1 MLSPLSLGSVK
12 FGAVNPASSRADAGE
27 SCAVGGRWRID
38 VGHDCSLPFFGL
50 RADTKREQA
59 SSYPPYVRAACL
71 TRCATIY
78 FSRSKASAVSNISM

>member
-1 MLSPLSLGSVK
+1 MELKL
-12 FGAVNPASSRADAGE
+12 ADNPTIEIVSEKAFLDALE
-27 SCAVGGRWRID
+27 KTK
-38 VGHDCSLPFFGL
+38 PFFGL